1 MDLSPTPEPEFSRE
15 PTPADAEPIEDTP
28 VVPRMLHFKIPFCSK
43 IVWGEWARKFFDA
56 PPARIL
62 VMAEHLNKATAHV
75 HMQGTSTKSDRQI
88 KRLREDLTHEH
99 SLFKEFKRQKDNPDY
114 KDFGRKRCRLIQ
126 TVDKRRPCNETGFQY
141 MCKEFH
147 PPLFQQGF
155 SKEELLKLHA
165 DSTSFA
171 ADKKMK
177 INDMLSAILEK
188 DAGFRGEFKNL
199 SSVEDCKKFMHKIHF
214 SICEM
219 HREIDQKL
227 PKSRY
232 FGDDVIDG
240 LYQRKDCNRVMRMFL
255 ANKLARSI

>member
-1 MDLSPTPEPEFSRE
+1 MDLPETPYPELSRE
-15 PTPADAEPIEDTP
+15 STPAELESSEDAAT
-28 VVPRMLHFKIPFCSK
+28 VPRLLHFKVPFCSN
-43 IVWGEWARKFFDA
+43 IVWGQWAQKFFDP

-75 HMQGTSTKSDRQI
+75 HMQGTSSKSDRQI
-88 KRLREDLTHEH
+88 KRLREDMTHEH

-114 KDFGRKRCRLIQ
+114 KDYGRKRCRLIQ

-147 PPLFQQGF
+147 PPLFSQGF
-155 SKEELLKLHA
+155 SKEELKQLHE
-165 DSTSFA
+165 DSNTFV

-177 INDMLSAILEK
+177 INDMLTAILEK
-188 DAGFRGEFKNL
+188 DAGMQGIFKNL
-199 SSVEDCKKFMHKIHF
+199 SNQEDCKKFMHRIHF
-214 SICEM
+214 QICEM

-232 FGDDVIDG
+232 FGDDVINA
-240 LYQRKDCNRVMRMFL
+240 LYQRKDCPANFRVYL
-255 ANKLARSI
+255 ANKLAKF